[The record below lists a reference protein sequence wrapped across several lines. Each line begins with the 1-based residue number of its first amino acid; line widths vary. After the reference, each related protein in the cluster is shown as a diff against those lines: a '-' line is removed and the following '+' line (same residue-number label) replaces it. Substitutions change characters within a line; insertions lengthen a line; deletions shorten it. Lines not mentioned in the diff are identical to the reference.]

1 MVAAYGKDSFG
12 THPENAMPNLFTF
25 LRYPGM
31 PSTNNET
38 EQDIRDAVVV
48 QRKIRQKF
56 VTPEGMQVFSIM
68 MSFHSTCR
76 KLNVIPSEMFERMIE
91 SPGFDF
97 MSYGLSVL
105 NPKALPAPADA
116 GVERGCTAGTIQC
129 QDATGSSSEPD
140 PSHTGTAATPMTIP
154 DNIMATIAM
163 VATTVCDLTDG
174 PARPNHPTCNTTAKT
189 GQNRPRRRNARAD
202 CGSVRKAA
210 SGLTL
215 ANWNNKIM
223 LCTAGGVEYVQTG
236 RTSSFV
242 RPCRQALPRHSRVGA
257 GKTSPIR
264 VQPRCL
270 LD

>member
-12 THPENAMPNLFTF
+12 THLENAMPNLFTF

-48 QRKIRQKF
+48 QHKIRQKF

-97 MSYGLSVL
+97 VSYGLSVL

-154 DNIMATIAM
+154 DNIMATIAV

-174 PARPNHPTCNTTAKT
+174 PARPNRPTCNTTAKT
-189 GQNRPRRRNARAD
+189 GQDTATPEPIAVP
-202 CGSVRKAA
+202 CGKPPPA
-210 SGLTL
+210 
-215 ANWNNKIM
+215 
-223 LCTAGGVEYVQTG
+223 
-236 RTSSFV
+236 
-242 RPCRQALPRHSRVGA
+242 
-257 GKTSPIR
+257 
-264 VQPRCL
+264 
-270 LD
+270 